1 MTSTMDPVHVT
12 VPDTAPF
19 GQSTPPAAGPAGRKP
34 VHLVEFTAMHGVR
47 YSVTL
52 GYLKATS
59 VADPVLDA
67 SCDFHISVREQSG
80 GEQAMKELLESWD
93 EPFVVALTVF
103 FWNRAQ
109 SMELARRVKER
120 WPACRV
126 VLGGNDVSY
135 QQDPV
140 FAEAPWVDVLVHGE
154 GELRFRDLLHCFL
167 DGGDLATIPG
177 ISYWSEGAVVT
188 NADADRITDL
198 EQIVSPIL
206 TPVYSDEEITGSSM
220 IVYETNRGCP
230 YKCAFCYWGGATNSK
245 VRQFELDRI
254 FAELDRLI
262 RLMPT
267 DATLFIADANF
278 GIIARDREIAEHI
291 VELSRRYDKR
301 LIISTNWAKNGND
314 RIVEIASMLHSAEL
328 TGAITLSAQSFDAN
342 VLKIANRA
350 NIRTDHY
357 RRLLSRFRALDVPT
371 YTDLIWGLPG
381 ETYATYLDGI
391 EEVLT
396 AGGSPVIYPLLLLN
410 NTEYSR
416 ESFKDKHQLTTRWM
430 PGDITNPELVA
441 DVVVGHECMTTEEWV
456 HGMRF
461 RVAMTLF
468 QKILLRCALRVL
480 HETTG
485 VRMVELCAQLW
496 TFLTEDCADPFLRA
510 VARNIE
516 VGYREP
522 ADVDMEL
529 LRTVIGD
536 QVVVP
541 EEVHFQALLCRA
553 VSTEQASA
561 KLLGAAT
568 DWLCERL
575 AADGHRIDRVL
586 VDGALTVDLAATTIL
601 RASLR
606 GELKEAEFAVPRRGW
621 DLLVEAGDVPSSL
634 DASGQGSTVRGTVWA
649 PPRWVHY
656 PISVYALSI
665 WHGTGRPLHDLQY
678 ALPTGAPGHG

>member
-1 MTSTMDPVHVT
+1 MDTIHVAT
-12 VPDTAPF
+12 
-19 GQSTPPAAGPAGRKP
+19 AGRPSAPAPARKKS
-34 VHLVEFTAMHGVR
+34 VQLVEFTAMHGVR

-52 GYLKATS
+52 GYLTATS
-59 VADPVLDA
+59 VADQVLDE
-67 SCDFHISVREQSG
+67 SCDFRISVREQSG
-80 GEQAMKELLESWD
+80 GAQAVTELLDSWD

-109 SMELARRVKER
+109 SLELARQVKQR
-120 WPACRV
+120 WPNCRV
-126 VLGGNDVSY
+126 VVGGNDVSH
-135 QQDPV
+135 QQEAV

-154 GELRFRDLLHCFL
+154 GELRFRDLMHCFL
-167 DGGDLATIPG
+167 ADGDLAEIPG
-177 ISYWSEGAVVT
+177 ISHRSDGVVVT
-188 NADADRITDL
+188 NPDADRITDL
-198 EQIVSPIL
+198 EQVVSPIL
-206 TPVYSDEEITGSSM
+206 SPVYSDEEIAGSSM

-245 VRQFELDRI
+245 VRQFDLDRI

-278 GIIARDREIAEHI
+278 GILARDRQIAERI
-291 VELSRRYDKR
+291 VELCRRHDKR

-314 RIVEIASMLHSAEL
+314 RIVEIASMLHAADL
-328 TGAITLSAQSFDAN
+328 TGAITLSAQSFDTE

-357 RRLLSRFRALDVPT
+357 RRLLSRFRELDVPT

-381 ETYATYLDGI
+381 ETYESYLNGV

-410 NTEYSR
+410 NTDYSR
-416 ESFKDKHQLTTRWM
+416 ESFQDKHKVTTRWM
-430 PGDITNPELVA
+430 PCDITNPDLVA
-441 DVVVGHECMTTEEWV
+441 DVVVAHDTMTVEEWV
-456 HGMRF
+456 HGMGF

-468 QKILLRCALRVL
+468 QKILLRCALRVI
-480 HETTG
+480 HSTTG
-485 VRMVELCAQLW
+485 VRMVELCGKLW
-496 TFLTEDCADPFLRA
+496 TFLLDDCADPFLRA
-510 VARNIE
+510 VARNVAVAHE
-516 VGYREP
+516 EP
-522 ADVDMEL
+522 TAVDMAL

-536 QVVVP
+536 QVIVP

-553 VSTEQASA
+553 ITTERATTD
-561 KLLGAAT
+561 LLNAAV
-568 DWLCERL
+568 DWLCAEL
-575 AADGHRIDRVL
+575 ADSGFQVDRVL
-586 VDGALTVDLAATTIL
+586 VDGALTLDIAATTIL

-606 GELKEAEFAVPRRGW
+606 GDLDEAGFAVPRQAW
-621 DLLVEAGDVPSSL
+621 DLLVTSGDVPSSL
-634 DASGQGSTVRGTVWA
+634 DATGQGSTVRGTVWA

-665 WHGTGRPLHDLQY
+665 WHGTGRPLHDLLF
-678 ALPTGAPGHG
+678 ALPDRLQAHPLTA

>member
-1 MTSTMDPVHVT
+1 M
-12 VPDTAPF
+12 
-19 GQSTPPAAGPAGRKP
+19 Q
-34 VHLVEFTAMHGVR
+34 LVEFTAMHGVR

-59 VADPVLDA
+59 VADPALDNA
-67 SCDFHISVREQSG
+67 CDFRISVREQSG
-80 GEQAMKELLESWD
+80 GEQATAELLDSWD

-109 SMELARRVKER
+109 SLELARQVKER
-120 WPACRV
+120 WPDCRV
-126 VLGGNDVSY
+126 VVGGNDVSH
-135 QQDPV
+135 QQEPL

-154 GELRFRDLLHCFL
+154 GELRFRDLLHCYL
-167 DGGDLATIPG
+167 ADGDLATIPG
-177 ISYWSEGAVVT
+177 ISYWADGAVVT
-188 NADADRITDL
+188 NPDADRITDL

-230 YKCAFCYWGGATNSK
+230 YRCAFCYWGGATNSK

-278 GIIARDREIAEHI
+278 GILARDRQIAERI
-291 VELSRRYDKR
+291 VELSKRYDKR
-301 LIISTNWAKNGND
+301 LIISTNWAKNSNE
-314 RIVEIASMLHSAEL
+314 RIVEIASMLHAADL
-328 TGAITLSAQSFDAN
+328 TGAITLSAQSFDAE
-342 VLKIANRA
+342 VLKIANRS

-357 RRLLSRFRALDVPT
+357 RRLLTRFRELDVPT

-381 ETYATYLDGI
+381 ETYDSYLNGI
-391 EEVLT
+391 EEVLS

-416 ESFKDKHQLTTRWM
+416 ESFKDEHALRTRWM

-441 DVVVGHECMTTEEWV
+441 DVVVAHEAMTPEEWV
-456 HGMRF
+456 NGMEF

-468 QKILLRCALRVL
+468 QKILLRCALRVI
-480 HETTG
+480 HATTG
-485 VRMVELCAQLW
+485 VRMVELCTRLRS
-496 TFLTEDCADPFLRA
+496 FLLDDCPDPFLRA
-510 VARNIE
+510 VARNIA
-516 VGYREP
+516 VAYRDP
-522 ADVDMEL
+522 AAVDMPL
-529 LRTVIGD
+529 LKTVIGD
-536 QVVVP
+536 QIVVP
-541 EEVHFQALLCRA
+541 EEVHFQAMLCRA
-553 VSTEQASA
+553 VSTERATA
-561 KLLGAAT
+561 DLLNAAVDHLC
-568 DWLCERL
+568 DWL
-575 AADGHRIDRVL
+575 ADSGFDVDRVL
-586 VDGALTVDLAATTIL
+586 VDGALSLDIAATTIL

-606 GELKEAEFAVPRRGW
+606 GELVEAEFAVPKQGW
-621 DLLVEAGDVPSSL
+621 NLLVEAGDVPSSL
-634 DASGQGSTVRGTVWA
+634 DGSGEGTIVRGTVWA

-665 WHGTGRPLHDLQY
+665 WHGTGRPLHDLQF
-678 ALPTGAPGHG
+678 ALHDARFAMLDRLPALAG

>member
-1 MTSTMDPVHVT
+1 MISTDKRPV
-12 VPDTAPF
+12 
-19 GQSTPPAAGPAGRKP
+19 Q
-34 VHLVEFTAMHGVR
+34 LVEFTAMHGVR

-52 GYLKATS
+52 GYLKAAS
-59 VADPVLDA
+59 VADPTLDNA
-67 SCDFHISVREQSG
+67 CDFRISVREQSG
-80 GEQAMKELLESWD
+80 GGQATTELLDSWD

-109 SMELARRVKER
+109 SLELARQVKER
-120 WPACRV
+120 WPNCRV
-126 VLGGNDVSY
+126 VVGGNDVSH
-135 QQDPV
+135 QQEPL

-167 DGGDLATIPG
+167 AEGDLATIPG
-177 ISYWSEGAVVT
+177 ISYWADGNLVT
-188 NADADRITDL
+188 NPDADRITDL

-230 YKCAFCYWGGATNSK
+230 YRCAFCYWGGATNSK
-245 VRQFELDRI
+245 VRQFDLDRI

-278 GIIARDREIAEHI
+278 GILARDRQIAEHI
-291 VELSRRYDKR
+291 VELSKRYDKR
-301 LIISTNWAKNGND
+301 LIVSTNWAKNSNE
-314 RIVEIASMLHSAEL
+314 RIVEIASMLHAADL
-328 TGAITLSAQSFDAN
+328 TGAITLSAQSFDAE
-342 VLKIANRA
+342 VLKIANRS

-357 RRLLSRFRALDVPT
+357 RRLLTRFRELDVPT

-381 ETYATYLDGI
+381 ETYDSYLNGV
-391 EEVLT
+391 EEVLS

-416 ESFKDKHQLTTRWM
+416 ESFQDEHALKTRWM

-441 DVVVGHECMTTEEWV
+441 DVVVAHEAMTPEEWV
-456 HGMRF
+456 NGMEF

-468 QKILLRCALRVL
+468 QKILLRCALRVI
-480 HETTG
+480 HATTG
-485 VRMVELCAQLW
+485 VRMVELCTRLRS
-496 TFLTEDCADPFLRA
+496 FLLDDCPDPFLRA
-510 VARNIE
+510 VARNIA
-516 VGYREP
+516 VAYQEP
-522 ADVDMEL
+522 AELDMPL
-529 LRTVIGD
+529 LKTVIGD
-536 QVVVP
+536 QIIVP

-553 VSTEQASA
+553 VSTERATA
-561 KLLGAAT
+561 DLLNAAV
-568 DWLCERL
+568 DHLCAWL
-575 AADGHRIDRVL
+575 ADSGFEVDRVL
-586 VDGALTVDLAATTIL
+586 VDGALSLDIAATTIL

-606 GELKEAEFAVPRRGW
+606 GELVEAEFAVPERGW
-621 DLLVEAGDVPSSL
+621 NLLVASGDVPSSL
-634 DASGQGSTVRGTVWA
+634 DTSGQGNTVRGTVWA

-665 WHGTGRPLHDLQY
+665 WHGTGRPLHDLQF
-678 ALPTGAPGHG
+678 ALRDTQFVLPDRLPALVG

>member
-1 MTSTMDPVHVT
+1 M
-12 VPDTAPF
+12 
-19 GQSTPPAAGPAGRKP
+19 Q
-34 VHLVEFTAMHGVR
+34 LVEFTAMHGVR

-67 SCDFHISVREQSG
+67 ACDFRISVREQSG
-80 GEQAMKELLESWD
+80 GERATTALLDSWD

-109 SMELARRVKER
+109 SLELARQVKER

-126 VLGGNDVSY
+126 VVGGNDVSH
-135 QQDPV
+135 QQDPL

-154 GELRFRDLLHCFL
+154 GELRFRDLVQCFL
-167 DGGDLATIPG
+167 SEGDLATIPG
-177 ISYWSEGAVVT
+177 ISYWSDGAVVT
-188 NADADRITDL
+188 NPDADRITDL
-198 EQIVSPIL
+198 EQIASPIL

-230 YKCAFCYWGGATNSK
+230 YRCAFCYWGGATNSK

-254 FAELDRLI
+254 HAELDRLI

-278 GIIARDREIAEHI
+278 GILARDRQIAEHI
-291 VELSRRYDKR
+291 VELSKRHDKR
-301 LIISTNWAKNGND
+301 LIVSTNWAKNSNE
-314 RIVEIASMLHSAEL
+314 RIVEIASMLHAADL
-328 TGAITLSAQSFDAN
+328 TGAITLSAQSFDAD
-342 VLKIANRA
+342 VLKIANRS

-357 RRLLSRFRALDVPT
+357 RRLLTRFRELDVPT

-381 ETYATYLDGI
+381 ETYDSYLNGV
-391 EEVLT
+391 EEVLS

-416 ESFKDKHQLTTRWM
+416 ESFKDEHALRTRWM
-430 PGDITNPELVA
+430 PGDVTNPELVA
-441 DVVVGHECMTTEEWV
+441 DVVVAHEAMTPEDWV
-456 HGMRF
+456 NGMEF

-468 QKILLRCALRVL
+468 QKILLRCALRVI
-480 HETTG
+480 HATTG
-485 VRMVELCAQLW
+485 VRMVELCARLQR
-496 TFLTEDCADPFLRA
+496 FLLDDCSDPFLRA
-510 VARNIE
+510 VARN
-516 VGYREP
+516 VAVAYQEP
-522 ADVDMEL
+522 AELDMAL
-529 LRTVIGD
+529 LKTVIGD
-536 QVVVP
+536 QIIVP

-553 VSTEQASA
+553 VATERGTAD
-561 KLLGAAT
+561 LLTAAV
-568 DWLCERL
+568 DHLCAEL
-575 AADGHRIDRVL
+575 ADAGFEVDRVL
-586 VDGALTVDLAATTIL
+586 VDGALSLDIAATTIL

-606 GELKEAEFAVPRRGW
+606 GELVEAEFAVPKQGW
-621 DLLVEAGDVPSSL
+621 NLLVASGDVPSSL
-634 DASGQGSTVRGTVWA
+634 DASGQGNTVRGTVWA

-665 WHGTGRPLHDLQY
+665 WHGTGRPLHDLEF
-678 ALPTGAPGHG
+678 ALPDRLPALTG